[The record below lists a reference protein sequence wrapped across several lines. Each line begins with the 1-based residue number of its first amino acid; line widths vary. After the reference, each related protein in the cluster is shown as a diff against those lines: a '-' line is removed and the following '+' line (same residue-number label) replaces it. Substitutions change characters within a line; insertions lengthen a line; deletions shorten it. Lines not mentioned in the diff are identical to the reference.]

1 MKPEIPPDPF
11 AGWPPVID
19 SASIPRAV
27 KLRDLVLT
35 LMMWV
40 VMLLIVAT
48 EIEAAW
54 EAFEVLRG
62 RSDAQI
68 NAELAEFARK
78 MRPLMVLVAV
88 LVAGLSAATFR
99 SWKRRERALNASQPD
114 PLDPAILAERAGLLL
129 SDIEYARTH
138 RIATVHRRAANTVS
152 VLPKE

>member
-1 MKPEIPPDPF
+1 MSLEIPPDPF

-19 SASIPRAV
+19 SASVPRIV

-35 LMMWV
+35 LIMWG

-48 EIEAAW
+48 EIDAAW
-54 EAFEVLRG
+54 EAFQVLRG

-68 NAELAEFARK
+68 NAELAEFAQK

-99 SWKRRERALNASQPD
+99 SWKRRDRALNASQPD
-114 PLDPAILAERAGLLL
+114 PLDPAIIAERSGLLL
-129 SDIEYARTH
+129 SDIELARTH
-138 RIATVHRRAANTVS
+138 KIATVHRRAANTFT
-152 VLPKE
+152 VLPKA